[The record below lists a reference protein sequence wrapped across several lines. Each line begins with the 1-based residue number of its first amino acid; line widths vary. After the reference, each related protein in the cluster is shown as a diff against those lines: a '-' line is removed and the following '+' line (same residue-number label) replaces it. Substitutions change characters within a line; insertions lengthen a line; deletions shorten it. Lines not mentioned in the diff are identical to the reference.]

1 MLLRQVFLCTNMRLP
16 FIFLLILFSIL
27 ATRYFFFFS
36 ERHVYAVGEEISLKH
51 TFLQEPKRNT
61 FGQYFFANDMLI
73 SLPLTQVIGYGESVK
88 IDGVVT
94 QLESKDSDRLLT
106 VKNPEIKK
114 LPKSELLAIT
124 GVIRQKIIDAFEIY
138 LPPKESGL
146 LLGIVLGIKDK
157 IDPEYYQRLR
167 DVGVLHVVAASGSN
181 VSLVAGFL
189 LGFFSI
195 FVKRRGAILFTVL
208 GILFYS
214 LISGFDPPIV
224 RASLMA
230 IFAFAALAFGKQ
242 NYSAYILIVTAF
254 LMLFIKPELISDSGF
269 QLSFASTAGIIYI
282 KPIVDRV
289 LHYKVLKFVKDDI
302 GTTIAAQLATIP
314 IMLSAFSSYS
324 LSSIVVNALLLW
336 TIPPLMV
343 AGGLASIT
351 SIIWSPLSMPF
362 LALAHPFLWYFETIV
377 NLTSKFAGRL
387 EVGSI
392 PVTLLCGYYLLLLTG
407 ILAMRKR
414 T

>member
-1 MLLRQVFLCTNMRLP
+1 MRLP
-16 FIFLLILFSIL
+16 FLFLLILFSIL
-27 ATRYFFFFS
+27 TTRYFFFFS
-36 ERHVYAVGEEISLKH
+36 ERHVYVVGDKISMEH
-51 TFLQEPKRNT
+51 TFLQEPKRNA
-61 FGQYFFANDMLI
+61 FGQYFFVNDMLI
-73 SLPLTQVIGYGESVK
+73 SLPLGQPIGYGERVK
-88 IDGVVT
+88 ISGVVT
-94 QLESKDSDRLLT
+94 QIESKDKEALLT
-106 VKNPEIKK
+106 VKNSNVKK
-114 LPKSELLAIT
+114 LPRNQFLAIT
-124 GVIRQKIIDAFEIY
+124 GILRQKVISAFEMY

-157 IDPEYYQRLR
+157 IDTEYYQRLR

-189 LGFFSI
+189 LGFFSL
-195 FVKRRGAILFTVL
+195 FVKRRVAILFTVL
-208 GILFYS
+208 GISFYS

-254 LMLFIKPELISDSGF
+254 VMLFIKPELISDSGF
-269 QLSFASTAGIIYI
+269 QLSFASTVGIIYI
-282 KPIVDRV
+282 KPLVDRMMH
-289 LHYKVLKFVKDDI
+289 LKVLKFVRDDI
-302 GTTIAAQLATIP
+302 GTTVAAQLATIP

-324 LSSIVVNALLLW
+324 LSSIAVNALLLW

-351 SIIWSPLSMPF
+351 SIVWAPLSFPF
-362 LALAHPFLWYFETIV
+362 LLLAHPFLWYFETIV
-377 NLTSKFAGRL
+377 DLSSKFAGRL

-392 PVTLLCGYYLLLLTG
+392 PVTLLCGYYLLLLTC
-407 ILAMRKR
+407 ILATRKK